1 MAHIMAVQC
10 SGRRK
15 GYTATLME
23 TAAERLRETE
33 NIEVEVF
40 HLHDYKVG
48 PCTSCFKCI
57 RKVGSGCV
65 LNDDWGKKGYGVL
78 YRAFKRTNGLLMVD
92 PVHTWGISAAAHT
105 FMERIYPTFWEG
117 VPYGLPFASVSCA
130 SNQGFQY
137 RATKD
142 FCRMACGMGFRY
154 IGGIPVHA
162 VHFNESRGDIRV
174 LAVKLAEAAL
184 LDERGGRKKLT
195 DQEIF
200 SMYNGAIWDLV
211 DGYLQNL
218 TGNSFS
224 YEDSIPVK
232 AIRDRLISNPEAL
245 LHIEKVCVHLK
256 TALDHYNGGSR
267 EEAVRELALAAKYWT
282 NGTYLQCCQNLT
294 VNAKIPD
301 TYRPLD
307 ETLSTPKTG

>member
-23 TAAERLRETE
+23 TAVERLRETE

-48 PCTSCFKCI
+48 PCTSCFSCI
-57 RKVGSGCV
+57 RKIGSGCV
-65 LNDDWGKKGYGVL
+65 LNDDWGKKGDGVL

-105 FMERIYPTFWEG
+105 FMERIYPALWEG

-137 RATKD
+137 RATQD

-154 IGGIPVHA
+154 IGGIPVHV
-162 VHFNESRGDIRV
+162 VHYTKSRGDVSV
-174 LAVKLAEAAL
+174 LAAKLAEAAL

-218 TGNSFS
+218 TGNSFT
-224 YEDSIPVK
+224 YEDSIPAQ
-232 AIRDRLISNPEAL
+232 AIRDGLISNPEAL
-245 LHIEKVCVHLK
+245 PLIEKVCSHLRA
-256 TALDHYNGGSR
+256 ALDYYNSDNR
-267 EEAVRELALAAKYWT
+267 EDAARELALAAKFWT
-282 NGTYLQCCQNLT
+282 HGTYFQCCQNLT
-294 VNAKIPD
+294 VDAKIPD

-307 ETLSTPKTG
+307 ES